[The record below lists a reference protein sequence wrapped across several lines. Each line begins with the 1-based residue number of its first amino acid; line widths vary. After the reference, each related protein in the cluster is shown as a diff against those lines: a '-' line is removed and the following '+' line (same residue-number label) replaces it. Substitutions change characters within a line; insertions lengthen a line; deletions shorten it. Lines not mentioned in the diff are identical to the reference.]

1 MHPGVNFSR
10 SEDGLPFDD
19 SQFVAESFSGFS
31 QLPGCMNDAH
41 DTEDEDKEEE
51 ASLPNRVYD
60 SSACH
65 IRLIHL
71 AITIDSGLQPLLTM
85 FLSTRQLFA
94 GPSFEGPSKGKLE
107 RQILERV

>member
-1 MHPGVNFSR
+1 MHLGVNFSG

-19 SQFVAESFSGFS
+19 SQFVAENFSGFS

-65 IRLIHL
+65 IRLIYL
-71 AITIDSGLQPLLTM
+71 TISIDSGFQPLPTI
-85 FLSTRQLFA
+85 FLFTRQLFA
-94 GPSFEGPSKGKLE
+94 RPSFEGPSKGE
-107 RQILERV
+107 